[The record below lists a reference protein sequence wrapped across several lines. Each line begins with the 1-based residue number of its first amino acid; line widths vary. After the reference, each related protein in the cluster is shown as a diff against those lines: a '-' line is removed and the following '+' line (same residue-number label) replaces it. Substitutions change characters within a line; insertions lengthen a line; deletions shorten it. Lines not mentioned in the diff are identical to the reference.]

1 MYRGLVSGKEQKYR
15 DNGLRKIFISKV
27 EESFEGL
34 NNTAPFSSLRIFF
47 IFSNNGGEEQS
58 FQHLHFKQF
67 FNRLI
72 NVLKKKF
79 SRFWFECMCLQK
91 FAFKD
96 GISQWHLQL
105 CSSSASLNTLF
116 LREAKRT
123 FYIKYTFR
131 FQFSRKVQNCKN
143 NVILIVALTTWRI
156 LNIEPLNT
164 FLFFIKPQF
173 RNYSPNISK
182 GVYLNKCDFLKNAF
196 SPSALFNNWRF

>member
-72 NVLKKKF
+72 NLKRNVFLVFGSNVCAYKN
-79 SRFWFECMCLQK
+79 L
-91 FAFKD
+91 
-96 GISQWHLQL
+96 HLKTVFHNGT
-105 CSSSASLNTLF
+105 CSF
-116 LREAKRT
+116 
-123 FYIKYTFR
+123 
-131 FQFSRKVQNCKN
+131 
-143 NVILIVALTTWRI
+143 VA
-156 LNIEPLNT
+156 
-164 FLFFIKPQF
+164 Q
-173 RNYSPNISK
+173 
-182 GVYLNKCDFLKNAF
+182 
-196 SPSALFNNWRF
+196 ALL